1 MKLQER
7 IAFAVAGGAGH
18 VSPYWRYR
26 LWRRLSPHDRHRSL
40 SGSRPVWR
48 SIRPHGYQMRLFE
61 DDWLERYA
69 LHAGH
74 YYQDDLCELIRQTV
88 RPSSCVIDVGA
99 NIGFITL
106 CAAKA
111 VGPAGR
117 VFAVEASA
125 RLAER
130 LEEALTR
137 NGIGNTTVFNSAAGD
152 FNGVATLDVH
162 EHHGMS
168 SVSTG
173 SGGTGGDG
181 GDGAA
186 GGGSEAGSGSQ
197 AAGGTTRVRMARLDD
212 LLDGRVEDGV
222 PIFVKIDVEGF
233 ELAVLRGMP
242 TLLARPA
249 TTVFVEVGD
258 PLASA
263 YGARTQD
270 IFDLMA
276 SHGYRGYRAR
286 TSPLGGRM
294 RYKPLPGP
302 LAQFTY
308 DVCFS
313 REALG

>member
-1 MKLQER
+1 MKFQER
-7 IAFAVAGGAGH
+7 IAYAVAGGAGRI
-18 VSPYWRYR
+18 SPFWRYR

-40 SGSRPVWR
+40 SGNRSVWR
-48 SIRPHGYQMRLFE
+48 SIHPHGYQMRLSE

-88 RPSSCVIDVGA
+88 RPGSCVVDVGA

-106 CAAKA
+106 CAARA
-111 VGPAGR
+111 VGTTGR

-125 RLAER
+125 RLVER
-130 LEEALTR
+130 LDEVLTR
-137 NGIGNTTVFNSAAGD
+137 NRIGNTTVFNSAAGD
-152 FNGVATLDVH
+152 FNGVASLDVH

-168 SVSTG
+168 SVS
-173 SGGTGGDG
+173 SRAGGAVGDG
-181 GDGAA
+181 G
-186 GGGSEAGSGSQ
+186 GG
-197 AAGGTTRVRMARLDD
+197 TRVRMARLDD
-212 LLDGRVEDGV
+212 LLDGRVGDGT
-222 PIFVKIDVEGF
+222 PLFVKIDVEGF

-242 TLLARPA
+242 KLLSRPS

-263 YGARTQD
+263 YGAKTQD

-286 TSPLGGRM
+286 TSPLSGRISF
-294 RYKPLPGP
+294 KPLPGP
-302 LAQFTY
+302 LGKFTY

-313 REALG
+313 REALGEAPLGRTRVGRS

>member
-1 MKLQER
+1 MNLQER

-18 VSPYWRYR
+18 ISPFWRYR

-48 SIRPHGYQMRLFE
+48 SVRPHGYQMRLSE

-88 RPSSCVIDVGA
+88 RPGSCVIDVGA

-111 VGPAGR
+111 VGTNGR

-125 RLAER
+125 RLVGR
-130 LEEALTR
+130 LEEAVAHNR
-137 NGIGNTTVFNSAAGD
+137 IGNTTVINSAAGD
-152 FNGVATLDVH
+152 FNGVASLDVH

-168 SVSTG
+168 SVST
-173 SGGTGGDG
+173 
-181 GDGAA
+181 
-186 GGGSEAGSGSQ
+186 AGSG
-197 AAGGTTRVRMARLDD
+197 AVRDGGGETQVRMARLDD
-212 LLDGRVEDGV
+212 LLDGRIDEGM
-222 PIFVKIDVEGF
+222 PLFVKIDVEGF

-263 YGARTQD
+263 YGAKTQD

-286 TSPLGGRM
+286 TSPLGGRVSF
-294 RYKPLPGP
+294 KPLPGP
-302 LAQFTY
+302 LEKFTY

-313 REALG
+313 REELG

>member
-7 IAFAVAGGAGH
+7 IAYAVAGGAGH
-18 VSPYWRYR
+18 ISPFWRYR

-48 SIRPHGYQMRLFE
+48 SIRPHGYQMRLSE

-88 RPSSCVIDVGA
+88 RPGSCVIDVGA

-106 CAAKA
+106 TAAKA
-111 VGPAGR
+111 VGTAGR

-125 RLAER
+125 RLVER
-130 LEEALTR
+130 LEEVLTR
-137 NGIGNTTVFNSAAGD
+137 NRIGNTTVFNSAAGD
-152 FNGVATLDVH
+152 FNGVASLDVH

-168 SVSTG
+168 SVST
-173 SGGTGGDG
+173 
-181 GDGAA
+181 
-186 GGGSEAGSGSQ
+186 AGS
-197 AAGGTTRVRMARLDD
+197 AGEGNGVARVRMSRLDD
-212 LLDGRVEDGV
+212 LLDGRIGDEMPV
-222 PIFVKIDVEGF
+222 FVKVDVEGF

-242 TLLARPA
+242 RLLARPA

-263 YGARTQD
+263 YGAKTQD
-270 IFDLMA
+270 VFDLMA

-286 TSPLGGRM
+286 TSPLGGRVSF
-294 RYKPLPGP
+294 RPLPGP
-302 LAQFTY
+302 LKKFTY

>member
-1 MKLQER
+1 MKFQER
-7 IAFAVAGGAGH
+7 IAYAVAGSAGR
-18 VSPYWRYR
+18 VSPFWRYR

-48 SIRPHGYQMRLFE
+48 SIRPHGYQMRLSE

-88 RPSSCVIDVGA
+88 RPGSCVIDVGA

-106 CAAKA
+106 TAAKA
-111 VGPAGR
+111 VGTAGR

-125 RLAER
+125 RLVER
-130 LEEALTR
+130 LEVVLTR
-137 NGIGNTTVFNSAAGD
+137 NRIGNTTVFNSAAGD
-152 FNGVATLDVH
+152 FNGVASLDVH

-168 SVSTG
+168 SVSAADG
-173 SGGTGGDG
+173 GAHEGGGGT
-181 GDGAA
+181 
-186 GGGSEAGSGSQ
+186 Q
-197 AAGGTTRVRMARLDD
+197 VRMARLDD
-212 LLDGRVEDGV
+212 LLDGRIDEGM
-222 PIFVKIDVEGF
+222 PLFVKIDVEGF

-242 TLLARPA
+242 ELLARPA

-263 YGARTQD
+263 YGAKTQD

-276 SHGYRGYRAR
+276 SHGYRGYRAG
-286 TSPLGGRM
+286 TSPFGGRISF
-294 RYKPLPGP
+294 KPLPGP
-302 LAQFTY
+302 LEKFTY